1 MDQSKTGSNKFT
13 RNGMFLF
20 YVVAFITTI
29 AIFIFSAVINYT
41 GYNNIID
48 YTDRWFYDMEMTQP
62 ADLEHPHSE
71 EGVSVYYY
79 SKLPYM
85 INTGDSLWM
94 KAKNCA
100 LEVFLIGK
108 DGIKE
113 HKYSLKEG
121 SYINGKSKGTVWV
134 SIPVDYMD
142 SEKIVQLEFKAM
154 YDDTSCYV
162 DETKY
167 GPGESILKKLIAERF
182 VGITTSLAIMLIGL
196 ILIVVHFVLRKIH
209 IKETETLVY
218 LGLFALATASWSFS
232 EIKIL
237 QLLGIDS
244 GAAHNLSCMMLSLI
258 VLPLFLYF
266 KKRDNRTE
274 RIISSVVMI
283 LTVVNF
289 AGCCALH
296 FLGISDFHVTM
307 TFTHIVIGVAAFG
320 IILFAYLSVFKNPN
334 RNNGDITAAWGLAFL
349 GIMAIADII
358 RYKIGGVNDSALL
371 TRIGLLMYISML
383 GINSLVYIMEMV
395 KKGLSADLIAKLAYQ
410 DGLTELGNRTAYTE
424 KLVKVQNNPVNTIFM
439 FDINN
444 LKKVNDNIGHA
455 AGDQLITAGADLIKT
470 KFGDIGTC
478 YRIGGDEFVC
488 IVEDEV
494 DITAK
499 AQDFLSFVE
508 EFNKTSKLD
517 FPVTLAIGGAKWVK
531 GQNMKEVV
539 NRADKKMYQCKKQL
553 KNPSDIR

>member
-1 MDQSKTGSNKFT
+1 M
-13 RNGMFLF
+13 
-20 YVVAFITTI
+20 
-29 AIFIFSAVINYT
+29 
-41 GYNNIID
+41 
-48 YTDRWFYDMEMTQP
+48 
-62 ADLEHPHSE
+62 
-71 EGVSVYYY
+71 
-79 SKLPYM
+79 
-85 INTGDSLWM
+85 
-94 KAKNCA
+94 
-100 LEVFLIGK
+100 
-108 DGIKE
+108 
-113 HKYSLKEG
+113 
-121 SYINGKSKGTVWV
+121 
-134 SIPVDYMD
+134 
-142 SEKIVQLEFKAM
+142 
-154 YDDTSCYV
+154 
-162 DETKY
+162 
-167 GPGESILKKLIAERF
+167 
-182 VGITTSLAIMLIGL
+182 
-196 ILIVVHFVLRKIH
+196 
-209 IKETETLVY
+209 
-218 LGLFALATASWSFS
+218 
-232 EIKIL
+232 
-237 QLLGIDS
+237 
-244 GAAHNLSCMMLSLI
+244 
-258 VLPLFLYF
+258 
-266 KKRDNRTE
+266 
-274 RIISSVVMI
+274 
-283 LTVVNF
+283 
-289 AGCCALH
+289 
-296 FLGISDFHVTM
+296 
-307 TFTHIVIGVAAFG
+307 
-320 IILFAYLSVFKNPN
+320 SVFKNPN

-553 KNPSDIR
+553 KNPSGIR